1 MATLAELR
9 ESNANIEQ
17 QMNEWRQQRYANG
30 ENPLD
35 WAAFRAHVQA
45 IGGADP
51 GETAPDEFYRWEN
64 MAGGTPDNPNRTTTG
79 SP

>member
-9 ESNANIEQ
+9 ETNANIEQ
-17 QMNEWRQQRYANG
+17 LMNEWRQQRYANG

-45 IGGADP
+45 AGGPDP
-51 GETAPDEFYRWEN
+51 GDPAPDEFYRWQN
-64 MAGGTPDNPNRTTTG
+64 MAGGTPESSEDTERR
-79 SP
+79 